1 MSGPTHG
8 LSCRMF
14 RVCLGGTCALAGES
28 MSYVSVRL
36 SGFIVLFVAS
46 EQKSGCPVHY
56 GERGVEVADYNCRT
70 VFLPTFLSVSLHRF

>member
-1 MSGPTHG
+1 M
-8 LSCRMF
+8 
-14 RVCLGGTCALAGES
+14 
-28 MSYVSVRL
+28 SVRL

-56 GERGVEVADYNCRT
+56 GEWGVEVADYNCRT